1 MQRLLVFGMI
11 FLFVIVP
18 AVHAQVPQP
27 WEAEARAA
35 VEIYVRQKTAAL
47 GYEVRVKRF
56 SFSGAVSLP
65 AGNIN
70 YEIVAPQQ
78 WEGWGNANIALIAR
92 QGDKVVGNIPARVEV
107 EALAEMVIAVR
118 QIDHGSIVTLQD
130 VALKTLDISMTQ
142 GRFLSSTSEVIGKK
156 VRSTIRPNTP
166 FKADQLEKVALI
178 KSGQIVT
185 IVAENDRMR
194 VTMTGK
200 TKSSGGE
207 GDMINVQN
215 MNSLKEFPARIVDAN
230 TVLVAF

>member
-1 MQRLLVFGMI
+1 MQRLLIIGII
-11 FLFVIVP
+11 FLFAIAHV
-18 AVHAQVPQP
+18 ANAQVPEP
-27 WEAEARAA
+27 REAEARAA
-35 VEIYVRQKTAAL
+35 VENYVRQKTADL
-47 GYEVRVKRF
+47 GYEVRMKRF

-65 AGNIN
+65 AGNID

-92 QGDKVVGNIPARVEV
+92 QGDRVVGNIPVRVEV

-130 VALKTLDISMTQ
+130 VALKKLDISVTQ
-142 GRFLSSTSEVIGKK
+142 GRYLGSTSEVIGKK

-166 FKADQLEKVALI
+166 FKADQLEKVALV

-200 TKSSGGE
+200 AKSAGGE